1 MLAEL
6 LKINRIKIEAKYKQN
21 IKANKSVKDYY
32 IFMILVAGN
41 ITDQDN
47 TDEELRLLSE
57 LPVSV
62 VIVGIGQGPFN

>member
-21 IKANKSVKDYY
+21 IKTNKSVKDYY

>member
-21 IKANKSVKDYY
+21 IKANKSVKDYF

-41 ITDQDN
+41 ITDQN
-47 TDEELRLLSE
+47 ETDE
-57 LPVSV
+57 
-62 VIVGIGQGPFN
+62 